1 MAHADIFERISRE
14 VPANKKQVAVVN
26 NTENKMESSIDKK
39 AIETLK
45 ILGKQVIEM
54 KELVDEQSKLIN
66 ALQEELV
73 RLKKRQTESK
83 GDIDLVVIDQRDI
96 SKQLRN
102 LKAIVTG
109 EIHVNN
115 RMQHDQVSM
124 HHQDSNPDAIAR
136 RFYSNYDQNPLFK
149 NNSNHHEY
157 QGTPPQA
164 ARLAPVQQYPQT
176 YSQQVTQPQHKS
188 GIDHSKHAES
198 VAKEFIFG
206 RIPKL
211 LNLE

>member
-54 KELVDEQSKLIN
+54 KELVDEQTKLIS

-109 EIHVNN
+109 EMHVNS
-115 RMQHDQVSM
+115 RMQQDHLQNP
-124 HHQDSNPDAIAR
+124 HYDSNPDAIAR
-136 RFYSNYDQNPLFK
+136 RFYSNYDQNPHFK

-157 QGTPPQA
+157 QGTPPQS
-164 ARLAPVQQYPQT
+164 ARTQQQYHQTHSPQA
-176 YSQQVTQPQHKS
+176 TQPQHKS
-188 GIDHSKHAES
+188 GIDHGKHAES

>member
-14 VPANKKQVAVVN
+14 NTVNKKQVSAVTN
-26 NTENKMESSIDKK
+26 METKMESSIDKK

-66 ALQEELV
+66 ALQEEVV
-73 RLKKRQTESK
+73 RLKKRQTETK
-83 GDIDLVVIDQRDI
+83 GDIDLIVIDQRDI

-109 EIHVNN
+109 EMHVNN
-115 RMQHDQVSM
+115 RMQQEQAPIPHY
-124 HHQDSNPDAIAR
+124 DSNPEAIAR

-149 NNSNHHEY
+149 NTSNNEYHHPR
-157 QGTPPQA
+157 QQQVSHQIQQ
-164 ARLAPVQQYPQT
+164 PVQA
-176 YSQQVTQPQHKS
+176 QHKS

>member
-1 MAHADIFERISRE
+1 ME
-14 VPANKKQVAVVN
+14 
-26 NTENKMESSIDKK
+26 TKMESSIDKK

-66 ALQEELV
+66 ALQEEVV
-73 RLKKRQTESK
+73 RLKKRQTETK

-96 SKQLRN
+96 SKQLRT

-109 EIHVNN
+109 EMHVNN
-115 RMQHDQVSM
+115 RMQQEQASIPHY
-124 HHQDSNPDAIAR
+124 DSNPEAIAR

-149 NNSNHHEY
+149 NTSNNEYHHPR
-157 QGTPPQA
+157 QQQVSHQIQQ
-164 ARLAPVQQYPQT
+164 PVQA
-176 YSQQVTQPQHKS
+176 QHKS